1 MNELETTTISIE
13 LNDFTKDELI
23 KLIQLSDIWNEPINE
38 VFVRIITE
46 YTNKLE
52 LEDNSYNEAIVD

>member
-1 MNELETTTISIE
+1 MNDLETTTLTLE

-23 KLIQLSDIWNEPINE
+23 KFIQLSDIWELPINE

-46 YTNKLE
+46 YTNSLE
-52 LEDNSYNEAIVD
+52 LEDNSYTETIVD

>member
-23 KLIQLSDIWNEPINE
+23 KVIQLSDIWNEPINE

>member
-1 MNELETTTISIE
+1 MNDLETTTISIE

-23 KLIQLSDIWNEPINE
+23 KFIQLSDVWNQPIND

-46 YTNKLE
+46 YTNNLE
-52 LEDNSYNEAIVD
+52 LEDNSYNKTIVD

>member
-1 MNELETTTISIE
+1 MNDTETTTLTLE

-23 KLIQLSDIWNEPINE
+23 RIIQLSDIWGLSINE

-46 YTNKLE
+46 YANRLE
-52 LEDNSYNEAIVD
+52 LEDNSYDKAIVD